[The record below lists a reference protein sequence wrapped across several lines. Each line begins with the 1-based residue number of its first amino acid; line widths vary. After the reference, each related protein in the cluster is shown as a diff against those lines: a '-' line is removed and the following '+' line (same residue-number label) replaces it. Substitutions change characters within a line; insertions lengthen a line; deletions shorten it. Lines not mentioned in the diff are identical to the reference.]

1 MTPKRYFS
9 LRSTLGPPPSNL
21 PMVILGILALLTVA
35 GLFVEISAY
44 DI

>member
-21 PMVILGILALLTVA
+21 PAVILGILALLTVA
-35 GLFVEISAY
+35 GLFVEIGNY
-44 DI
+44 GV